1 MMIDKYKNKN
11 KKIRKFK
18 IIHDIKFFHYSSPVI
33 SKCILLFLDTCDM
46 NSLIHIKKET
56 LALKLFQF
64 NCKHIAH
71 YIDQTTAFD
80 IVVRNNGIYL
90 SMMNYK
96 FLNRD
101 LDKYYLMKIIM
112 IFTSLLICSAS
123 LRKCSN
129 ILI

>member
-1 MMIDKYKNKN
+1 MINK
-11 KKIRKFK
+11 K
-18 IIHDIKFFHYSSPVI
+18 IIHDIKFFNYSSPVI
-33 SKCILLFLDTCDM
+33 YKCILLFLDTCDM
-46 NSLIHIKKET
+46 NSLLHIKKEN
-56 LALKLFQF
+56 LALKLFKF
-64 NCKHIAH
+64 NCKH
-71 YIDQTTAFD
+71 IDQTTAFD